1 MRKQY
6 DQKYHNNIFNFLISK
21 NSDNKRTI
29 MDIDCFIVK
38 SNSPY
43 YFIIDHKR
51 KNDNSSLNLYRTL
64 SKLSGVKLNDNA
76 VIKCFIVRS
85 DIELLKD
92 NTIARTIDAI
102 TYIEEIKNINHYS
115 DNKKDYIKQEFLIN
129 NDQLLIDF
137 FKPELHNRT
146 KKIIESY
153 DRITVL

>member
-1 MRKQY
+1 
-6 DQKYHNNIFNFLISK
+6 LIIK
-21 NSDNKRTI
+21 EKI
-29 MDIDCFIVK
+29 
-38 SNSPY
+38 
-43 YFIIDHKR
+43 
-51 KNDNSSLNLYRTL
+51 
-64 SKLSGVKLNDNA
+64 
-76 VIKCFIVRS
+76 IKCFIVRS

-102 TYIEEIKNINHYS
+102 SYIEEIKNIHYYS

-146 KKIIESY
+146 KKIIKSY